1 MVEKTLIVL
10 NPHAGSGRAGKL
22 WSQIEPLLWDALG
35 ELVIAVTQ
43 RPEEVAAHLDKARAA
58 GLTRVIAIGGDGT
71 NHALINAMMQLN
83 NADSTAPR
91 MTFGCLPVGTGHD
104 WARTL
109 GIPDSPAAAVQ
120 WIAAAQPTPLDV
132 GRLEFVENGQPV
144 TRHFLNIASAGIGG
158 QVDQQVNGQARRYP
172 WTFLAATV
180 QTLLTYKP
188 QMMNVKIDGKN
199 WYNGKSYI
207 VAVANGCN
215 FGHGMRIAP
224 NAKYND
230 GLFDVVLV
238 EGMPRTRILSAL
250 TSVYSGAHIRRS
262 DVHVARASSVEITL
276 EAADTLG
283 LDLDG
288 EPSRTSQVRFEAMPH
303 ALYTLALPAI

>member
-1 MVEKTLIVL
+1 MEKTLIVL
-10 NPHAGSGRAGKL
+10 NPHAGSGRAGRL
-22 WSQIEPLLWDALG
+22 WSRIEPLLWDALG

-43 RPEEVAAHLDKARAA
+43 RPEEVAVHLDQARQA

-71 NHALINAMMQLN
+71 NHALINALMQIN
-83 NADSTAPR
+83 SANPGGPR

-109 GIPDSPAAAVQ
+109 GIPNSPEAAVR
-120 WIAAAQPTPLDV
+120 WIAAAEPTRLDV
-132 GRLEFVENGQPV
+132 GRLQFTSNGQTL

-158 QVDQQVNGQARRYP
+158 QVDQKVNRLTRRRP

-180 QTLLTYKP
+180 QTLLSYTP
-188 QMMNVKIDGKN
+188 QLLQVSIDGQP
-199 WYNGKSYI
+199 WYNGPSYI

-215 FGHGMRIAP
+215 FAHGMRIAP
-224 NAKYND
+224 DARYDD

-238 EGMPRTRILSAL
+238 EGMPRTRILRAL
-250 TSVYSGAHIRRS
+250 YTVYSGAHVRRNDVHIRRGQQ
-262 DVHVARASSVEITL
+262 VEITL
-276 EAADTLG
+276 PSSEALG

-288 EPSRTSQVRFEAMPH
+288 EAERGTHIRFEALPGALTTLAMPH
-303 ALYTLALPAI
+303 G